1 VAEIGGL
8 TRTTGWL
15 RTTPPAPTVT
25 VSVLIPAY
33 NEAARIG
40 ATVRAARAALSTCLP
55 AEAFELIVADDG
67 SRDETAVRAAEAGA
81 CHVLRGAH
89 AGKGQALRRAAAT
102 ARGEVFLLLDADLE
116 ETAVELVPLLR
127 PVLAGEAEMTIAV
140 FAPGSR
146 LQAPGSKLDRDSS
159 FPSQAPGS
167 RLQAPGAG
175 GFGLVVGLARW
186 GVRWL
191 TGRTLAAPLS
201 GQRAMRRQVWE
212 RIGGPEGGF
221 GAETGFDIDALRA
234 GFRVLEVPTAMAHA
248 ATGRDLRGF
257 LHRGRQFVAVA
268 RVLARRALHPSSP
281 ASDPSHRPSGGPPS
295 PTRGGCGRRLGG
307 TRRR

>member
-15 RTTPPAPTVT
+15 RTPPPAPAVT

-81 CHVLRGAH
+81 CQVLRGAH

-116 ETAVELVPLLR
+116 ETAVELVHLLR

-140 FAPGSR
+140 FPRGTVEAPGGGTQRPRESR
-146 LQAPGSKLDRDSS
+146 A
-159 FPSQAPGS
+159 
-167 RLQAPGAG
+167 

-186 GVRWL
+186 GVRRL

-268 RVLARRALHPSSP
+268 RVLTRRALHPSSP
-281 ASDPSHRPSGGPPS
+281 APH
-295 PTRGGCGRRLGG
+295 GRRLGG
-307 TRRR
+307 ARRR

>member
-1 VAEIGGL
+1 VAANRSI
-8 TRTTGWL
+8 
-15 RTTPPAPTVT
+15 APTVT
-25 VSVLIPAY
+25 VSVLVPAY
-33 NEAARIG
+33 NEGTRIG
-40 ATVRAARAALSTCLP
+40 ATVRAARAALSGCLP
-55 AEAFELIVADDG
+55 AGAFELIVADDG
-67 SRDETAVRAAEAGA
+67 SRDETAARAAEAGA
-81 CHVLRGAH
+81 CHVLRGPH

-116 ETAVELVPLLR
+116 ETAAELVHLLR
-127 PVLAGEAEMTIAV
+127 PVLAGEADMTIAV
-140 FAPGSR
+140 FGAFGAAPGSW
-146 LQAPGSKLDRDSS
+146 LLAPGKTSPVPTR
-159 FPSQAPGS
+159 SQE
-167 RLQAPGAG
+167 PGARSRSAATTG

-186 GVRWL
+186 GVRRL

-212 RIGGPEGGF
+212 RVGGPEGGF

-268 RVLARRALHPSSP
+268 RVLVRRALHP
-281 ASDPSHRPSGGPPS
+281 ASTAPHGRP
-295 PTRGGCGRRLGG
+295 LGG